1 MIDNVVTLKKSI
13 MIKFITTLCLLVGL
27 FPGSIAQTG
36 KFKLPED
43 VKINIEKRIA
53 YEQSP
58 SIVVGIIDK
67 EGARYFNF
75 GNVKMNGAPANEHS
89 IYEIGSISKV
99 FTAILLAQ
107 QVLDGKVKLD
117 DPAQKYL
124 PKEVKVP
131 QRGGKEILLAN
142 LSDHTSGLPRMPSN
156 FTPADPGNPFADYTV
171 AQLYSFLTSYEL
183 TRDIGSAYEY
193 SNLAQGLLGH
203 ILALNAGMSYE
214 ALMIKTIAS
223 PLRMT
228 ETKISLDDKMK
239 KNLASGYSNGVP
251 VENWDIPTL
260 AGAGAIRS
268 STYDM
273 LKFLAAN
280 LGLTKSPLQAA
291 MTMTHQV
298 RHDKAGDM
306 RVGLAWHIAKGKNGD
321 VIWHNGGTG
330 GYRTFAGFVKET
342 SMGVVVLTNSTAG
355 ADDIGFH
362 LLNPDSPLTEAKAS
376 IVPAMRKEIDAKG
389 AEAGITLYQE
399 LKKSDGDY
407 DFSENVLNMLG
418 YSYLDKNVAA
428 ARALFKLNTE
438 QFPKSF
444 NVYDSYG
451 EALVKNNEKDLAIE
465 NYKKSL
471 ELNPGNT
478 SGIKA
483 LENLGVKFQP
493 ADADLPESTLESYT
507 GTYALSPA
515 FNIEVTR
522 SGKQLFAQA
531 TNQSK
536 FEIFAK
542 SNTEF
547 YLKVVAASITFTIN
561 GQQVESMTLHQNG
574 QDVPGKKVK

>member
-1 MIDNVVTLKKSI
+1 VRKIILTL
-13 MIKFITTLCLLVGL
+13 LLLAGL
-27 FPGSIAQTG
+27 FSGGMAQTAS
-36 KFKLPED
+36 KLPDD
-43 VKINIEKRIA
+43 VDANIKKRIA
-53 YEQSP
+53 SEQSP

-67 EGARYFNF
+67 AGARYYNF
-75 GNVKMNGAPANEHS
+75 GNMKMNGAVANEHS

-124 PKEVKVP
+124 PKEVKIP
-131 QRGGKEILLAN
+131 QRGGKEILLGN

-156 FTPADPGNPFADYTV
+156 FAPADPGNPFADYTV
-171 AQLYSFLTSYEL
+171 EQLYSFLNGYQL
-183 TRDIGSAYEY
+183 TRDIGAEYEY

-214 ALMIKTIAS
+214 SLMIKTIAS
-223 PLRMT
+223 PLHMN
-228 ETKISLDDKMK
+228 ETKIALDDKMK
-239 KNLASGYSNGVP
+239 ANLATGYSSGVE
-251 VENWDIPTL
+251 VKNWDIPTL

-280 LGLTKSPLQAA
+280 IGLTKSSLQAA
-291 MTMTHQV
+291 MNMTHQV
-298 RHDKAGDM
+298 RHDKAGAM

-342 SMGVVVLTNSTAG
+342 STGVVVLTNSTAG

-362 LLNPDSPLTEAKAS
+362 LLNPDSPLTEPNSS
-376 IVPAMRKEIDAKG
+376 IIPAMRKEIDTKG
-389 AEAGITLYQE
+389 AEAGIVLYQE
-399 LKKSDGDY
+399 LKKSNVQY
-407 DFSENVLNMLG
+407 DFSEGVLNMLG
-418 YSYLDKNVAA
+418 NSYLDKNLTAA
-428 ARALFKLNTE
+428 LALLKLNVE

-444 NVYDSYG
+444 NVYHSYAV
-451 EALVKNNEKDLAIE
+451 ALSKDNQKDLAIE
-465 NYKKSL
+465 NYKKSV

-478 SGIKA
+478 EGINA
-483 LENLGVKFQP
+483 LEKLGVKYQST
-493 ADADLPESTLESYT
+493 DANVPESILETYI
-507 GTYALSPA
+507 GTYALSPT

-522 SGKQLFAQA
+522 SGKQLFVQA
-531 TNQSK
+531 TGQPK
-536 FEIFAK
+536 FEVFAK
-542 SNTEF
+542 STNEF
-547 YLKVVAASITFTIN
+547 YLKVVVASITFNTN

-574 QDVPGKKVK
+574 QDVPGKKIK

>member
-1 MIDNVVTLKKSI
+1 MKKIIISL
-13 MIKFITTLCLLVGL
+13 FLFAGF
-27 FPGSIAQTG
+27 FPGSFAQTA
-36 KFKLPED
+36 FKLPDD
-43 VKINIEKRIA
+43 VEANIKKRIA

-58 SIVVGIIDK
+58 SIVVGIINK

-75 GNVKMNGAPANEHS
+75 GNVKMNGALANEHS

-107 QVLDGKVKLD
+107 QILDGKVKLD

-131 QRGGKEILLAN
+131 QRAGKEIALAN

-156 FTPADPGNPFADYTV
+156 FAPVDLGNPFADYTV
-171 AQLYSFLTSYEL
+171 EQLYSFLSGYEL

-203 ILALNAGMSYE
+203 ILALNAGISYE

-223 PLRMT
+223 SLQMK
-228 ETKISLDDKMK
+228 ETKITFDDIMK
-239 KNLASGYSNGVP
+239 KNLATGYSNGVA
-251 VENWDIPTL
+251 VENWEIPTL

-291 MTMTHQV
+291 MNMTHQV
-298 RHDKAGDM
+298 RHEKAGNM

-342 SMGVVVLTNSTAG
+342 SMGVVVLTNSSAG

-362 LLNPDSPLTEAKAS
+362 LLNPDSPLSEPKAS
-376 IVPAMRKEIDAKG
+376 IVRAMRKEIDTKG
-389 AEAGITLYQE
+389 AEAGVALYQE
-399 LKKSDGDY
+399 LKKSTVGY
-407 DFSENVLNMLG
+407 DFGENVLNTLG
-418 YSYLDKNVAA
+418 YSYLDKNLPAA
-428 ARALFKLNTE
+428 LALLKLNVDL
-438 QFPKSF
+438 FPTSS
-444 NVYDSYG
+444 NVYDSYA
-451 EALVKNNEKDLAIE
+451 EALVKNNQKDLAIE
-465 NYKKSL
+465 NYKKSV
-471 ELNPGNT
+471 ELNPGNA
-478 SGIKA
+478 GAIKA
-483 LENLGVKFQP
+483 LETLGVKFQP
-493 ADADLPESTLESYT
+493 ADADVPESILETYV
-507 GTYALSPA
+507 GTYSLSPA

-542 SNTEF
+542 STTEF
-547 YLKVVAASITFTIN
+547 YLKVVAASITFNTN
-561 GQQVESMTLHQNG
+561 GTQVESLTLHQNG
-574 QDVPGKKVK
+574 QNVPGKKIK

>member
-1 MIDNVVTLKKSI
+1 
-13 MIKFITTLCLLVGL
+13 MIKIITTLFLLAGL
-27 FPGSIAQTG
+27 FPGSIAQTAQL
-36 KFKLPED
+36 KLPDD
-43 VKINIEKRIA
+43 VRINIEKRIA

-58 SIVVGIIDK
+58 SIIVAIIDK

-124 PKEVKVP
+124 PKEARVP
-131 QRGGKEILLAN
+131 QRAGKEITLAH

-156 FTPADPGNPFADYTV
+156 FAPADPGNPFADYTI
-171 AQLYSFLTSYEL
+171 AQLYSFLAAYEL

-223 PLRMT
+223 PLHMK

-239 KNLASGYSNGVP
+239 KNLASGYSNGMA

-268 STYDM
+268 SAHDM

-280 LGLTKSPLQAA
+280 LGLTQSLLQGA

-298 RHDKAGDM
+298 RHDKGGNM

-321 VIWHNGGTG
+321 IIWHNGGTG

-342 SMGVVVLTNSTAG
+342 STGVVVLTNSSAG
-355 ADDIGFH
+355 VDDIGFH
-362 LLNPDSPLTEAKAS
+362 LLSPDLPLTEAKAS
-376 IVPAMRKEIDAKG
+376 LVPAMRKEIDTKG
-389 AEAGITLYQE
+389 AEAGIALYQE
-399 LKKSDGDY
+399 LKKSNGDY

-418 YSYLDKNVAA
+418 FSYLDKDLPAA
-428 ARALFKLNTE
+428 LALLKLNME

-451 EALVKNNEKDLAIE
+451 EALVKNNQKDLAIE

-471 ELNPGNT
+471 ELNPGNAG
-478 SGIKA
+478 GIKA

-493 ADADLPESTLESYT
+493 ADADVLESILETYV

-542 SNTEF
+542 NNTEF
-547 YLKVVAASITFTIN
+547 YLKVVAASITFNTN

-574 QDVPGKKVK
+574 MDVPGNKVK

>member
-1 MIDNVVTLKKSI
+1 MRNL
-13 MIKFITTLCLLVGL
+13 LCFLLLSL
-27 FPGSIAQTG
+27 FCIESNCQKAI
-36 KFKLPED
+36 KLPDD
-43 VKINIEKRIA
+43 VEANIKKRIA

-75 GNVKMNGAPANEHS
+75 GNVKMNGGAANEHS

-107 QVLDGKVKLD
+107 QVLEGKVKLD

-131 QRGGKEILLAN
+131 QRAGKEITLGH

-156 FTPADPGNPFADYTV
+156 FTPANPGNPFADYTV
-171 AQLYSFLTSYEL
+171 AQLYSFLNGYEL
-183 TRDIGSAYEY
+183 PRDIGSAYEY

-203 ILALNAGMSYE
+203 ILALNAGISYE
-214 ALMIKTIAS
+214 DLMIKTIAS
-223 PLRMT
+223 PLQMK

-239 KNLASGYSNGVP
+239 KNLAYGYSNGIA

-280 LGLTKSPLQAA
+280 LGLIKSPLQPA
-291 MTMTHQV
+291 MNMTHQA
-298 RHDKAGDM
+298 RHDKAGSM

-342 SMGVVVLTNSTAG
+342 STGVVVLTNSSAG

-362 LLNPDSPLTEAKAS
+362 LLNPDSPLTEPKAS
-376 IVPAMRKEIDAKG
+376 IVPAMRKEIETKG
-389 AEAGITLYQE
+389 ADAGIALYQE
-399 LKKSDGDY
+399 LKKSNGDY
-407 DFSENVLNMLG
+407 DFSENVLNTLG
-418 YSYLDKNVAA
+418 YSYLDKNLSAA
-428 ARALFKLNTE
+428 LALLKLNTE

-451 EALVKNNEKDLAIE
+451 EALVKNNQKDLAIE

-471 ELNPGNT
+471 QLNPGNT
-478 SGIKA
+478 GGIKA

-493 ADADLPESTLESYT
+493 ADADVPESILETYV

-515 FNIEVTR
+515 FTIEVTR
-522 SGKQLFAQA
+522 SGQQLFTQA
-531 TNQSK
+531 TNQGK

-547 YLKVVAASITFTIN
+547 YLKVVAASITFNTN

-574 QDVPGKKVK
+574 QDIPGKKIK

>member
-1 MIDNVVTLKKSI
+1 MK
-13 MIKFITTLCLLVGL
+13 KFITALLFLVGFL
-27 FPGSIAQTG
+27 PTVSSQTS
-36 KFKLPED
+36 KLPDD
-43 VKINIEKRIA
+43 VVASIKKRIE

-58 SIVVGIIDK
+58 SIVVGMVDK
-67 EGARYFNF
+67 DGPRYYNF
-75 GNVKMNGAPANEHS
+75 GNVKTGGVPANEHS

-124 PKEVKVP
+124 PKEARVP

-171 AQLYSFLTSYEL
+171 AQLYSFLSSYEL

-203 ILALNAGMSYE
+203 VLALNAGMSYE
-214 ALMIKTIAS
+214 ELMKKTIAS
-223 PLRMT
+223 PLQMK
-228 ETKISLDDKMK
+228 ETKIALDDKMK
-239 KNLASGYSNGVP
+239 KNLATGYSNGVA

-268 STYDM
+268 STFDM

-280 LGLTKSPLQAA
+280 MGLKKSPLYPA
-291 MTMTHQV
+291 MKMTHEV
-298 RHDKAGDM
+298 RHDKAGAM
-306 RVGLAWHIAKGKNGD
+306 RVGLGWHIAKGKNGD

-342 SMGVVVLTNSTAG
+342 STGVVVLTNSSAG

-362 LLNPDSPLTEAKAS
+362 LLNPDAPLAEVKPS
-376 IVPAMRKEIDAKG
+376 IVPALRKEIDARGVEG
-389 AEAGITLYQE
+389 AMNLYQE
-399 LKKSDGDY
+399 LKKSSTPY
-407 DFSENVLNMLG
+407 DFSENMLNILG
-418 YSYLDKNVAA
+418 YSYLEKNLPVALS
-428 ARALFKLNTE
+428 LFKLNME
-438 QFPKSF
+438 QFPNSS

-451 EALVKNNEKDLAIE
+451 EALAKNNQKDLAIE

-478 SGIKA
+478 GGIKA
-483 LENLGVKFQP
+483 LENLGVKYQP
-493 ADADLPESTLESYT
+493 SDADVAESVLETYV
-507 GTYALSPA
+507 GTYALAPT
-515 FNIEVTR
+515 FNIEITR
-522 SGKQLFAQA
+522 NGKQLFAQA
-531 TNQSK
+531 TGQNK

-542 SNTEF
+542 TANEF
-547 YLKVVAASITFTIN
+547 YLKVVAASLTFNSN
-561 GQQVESMTLHQNG
+561 GQQVESLTLHQNG
-574 QDVPGKKVK
+574 RDALGKKIK